1 MHRLLHDESILFADN
16 DREIFDKRR
25 TFYESIPNSAEWLHT
40 GNLFLLQ
47 LVDETIEVHQETSN
61 RLPNVRHPG
70 NFSLKRK
77 LLYFKKFS
85 EQAEIL
91 VTILFSKIVIH
102 HWISR
107 TGKNSRLI
115 LMMKWKGR

>member
-70 NFSLKRK
+70 RWRREQQLPERMQKWDALLKSALLRRLRVLDFVCPFFSFGLC
-77 LLYFKKFS
+77 
-85 EQAEIL
+85 
-91 VTILFSKIVIH
+91 
-102 HWISR
+102 
-107 TGKNSRLI
+107 
-115 LMMKWKGR
+115 